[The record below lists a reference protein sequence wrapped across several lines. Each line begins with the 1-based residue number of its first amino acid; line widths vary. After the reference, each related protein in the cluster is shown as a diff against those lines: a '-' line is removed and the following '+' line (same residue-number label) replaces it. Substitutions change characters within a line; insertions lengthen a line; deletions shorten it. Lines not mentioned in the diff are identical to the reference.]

1 MSVAENTVSCII
13 FPYTFNTLTL
23 FLRNV
28 GNVKPLLH
36 EVVSFAKENGIMLN
50 ALSAKVV
57 ENLWQVWFFICDALR
72 YLVPFI
78 QITKREKDPLRS
90 VEACNFT
97 KITTLPW
104 VFFTFFKLYKWYQI
118 VQRTTYF
125 LQRWI

>member
-1 MSVAENTVSCII
+1 MSAAENTVSCVI

-57 ENLWQVWFFICDALR
+57 ENLWQV
-72 YLVPFI
+72 
-78 QITKREKDPLRS
+78 
-90 VEACNFT
+90 
-97 KITTLPW
+97 
-104 VFFTFFKLYKWYQI
+104 
-118 VQRTTYF
+118 
-125 LQRWI
+125 